1 MDTLTS
7 SRNWLPALSGLKPG
21 RITVMLAPHAARAL
35 LLEGAARLALHHTVR
50 VLDGGN
56 QFNAYNVARSIRRY
70 TADLEPTLARIHLAR
85 AFTCYQVETLIS
97 GAAMQV
103 KPTQVTFILDMLSTF
118 NDENVPLAER
128 KRLLE
133 RIRLALRAI
142 ARQSILVI
150 GLRPA
155 HPGYPDTIEL
165 VEKVMSWA
173 DDVWQAEE
181 RPVLQPALRL
191 FA

>member
-21 RITVMLAPHAARAL
+21 RMTVMLAPHAARAL
-35 LLEGAARLALHHTVR
+35 LLEGSARLALHGTVR

-70 TADLEPTLARIHLAR
+70 TSDMEAALARIHLAR

-103 KPTQVTFILDMLSTF
+103 QPASVTLILDMLSTF

-128 KRLLE
+128 RRLLE
-133 RIRLALRAI
+133 RCRLAMRTI
-142 ARQSILVI
+142 ARQSVLLV
-150 GLRPA
+150 GLRPP
-155 HPGYPDTIEL
+155 HPGYPDTVEL
-165 VEKVMSWA
+165 VERVMSWA
-173 DDVWQAEE
+173 DDVWQAET
-181 RPVLQPALRL
+181 PMPQPALRL

>member
-21 RITVMLAPHAARAL
+21 RMTVMLAPHAARAL
-35 LLEGAARLALHHTVR
+35 LLEGAARLALHGTVR

-56 QFNAYNVARSIRRY
+56 QFNAYNVARTVRRY
-70 TADLEPTLARIHLAR
+70 TADIDGTLARIHLAR
-85 AFTCYQVETLIS
+85 AFTCYQVETLVT
-97 GAAMQV
+97 GAATQV
-103 KPTQVTFILDMLSTF
+103 KPASVTLILDLLSTF

-133 RIRLALRAI
+133 RIRLSLKVI
-142 ARQSILVI
+142 ARQSVLVV
-150 GLRPA
+150 GLRPP
-155 HPGYPDTIEL
+155 HPGYPDTVEL
-165 VEKVMSWA
+165 VERVMSWA
-173 DDVWQAEE
+173 DDVWQAEAQ
-181 RPVLQPALRL
+181 PVMQPALRL

>member
-21 RITVMLAPHAARAL
+21 RITMMLAPHAARAL
-35 LLEGAARLALHHTVR
+35 LLEGAARLALHNTVR

-85 AFTCYQVETLIS
+85 AFTCYQVETLVS
-97 GAAMQV
+97 GAAMQM
-103 KPTQVTFILDMLSTF
+103 KPPQVTFILDMLSTF
-118 NDENVPLAER
+118 NDENVALAER

-133 RIRLALRAI
+133 RIRLALRVI

-155 HPGYPDTIEL
+155 HPGYPDTVEL
-165 VEKVMSWA
+165 VERVMGWA
-173 DDVWQAEE
+173 DDIWQAEE

>member
-21 RITVMLAPHAARAL
+21 RITVMMAPHAANTL
-35 LLEGAARLALHHTVR
+35 LLETSARLALHNTVR

-70 TADLEPTLARIHLAR
+70 TSDLDGALARIHLAR
-85 AFTCYQVETLIS
+85 AFTCYQVETLVT
-97 GAAMQV
+97 GAAMQT
-103 KPTQVTFILDMLSTF
+103 PLTAVTVILDMLATF
-118 NDENVPLAER
+118 NDENVSIVER
-128 KRLLE
+128 RRLLE
-133 RIRLALRAI
+133 RCRLAMRKI
-142 ARQSILVI
+142 ARQSILVV

-155 HPGYPDTIEL
+155 HPGYPDTVEL
-165 VEKVMSWA
+165 VDRVLSWA
-173 DDVWQAEE
+173 DDVWQAEK
-181 RPVLQPALRL
+181 PVPQPALRL

>member
-35 LLEGAARLALHHTVR
+35 LLEGAARLALHNTVR

-70 TADLEPTLARIHLAR
+70 TSELEPTLARIHLAR

-97 GAAMQV
+97 GAAMQSR
-103 KPTQVTFILDMLSTF
+103 PNQVTFILDMLSTF
-118 NDENVPLAER
+118 NDENVSLVER

-133 RIRLALRAI
+133 RIRLALRVI
-142 ARQSILVI
+142 ARQSVLVI

-155 HPGYPDTIEL
+155 HPGYPDTVEL
-165 VEKVMSWA
+165 VERVMSWA